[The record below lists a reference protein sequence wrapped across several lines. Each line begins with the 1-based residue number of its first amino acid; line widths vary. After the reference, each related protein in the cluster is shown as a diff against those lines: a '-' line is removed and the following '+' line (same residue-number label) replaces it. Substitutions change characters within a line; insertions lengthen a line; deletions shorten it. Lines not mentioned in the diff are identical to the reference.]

1 MLRLK
6 QVVTLKNVDDAVK
19 DLESF
24 KALIKNSKK
33 EIEHFAASEI
43 AKNIKNELPNT
54 KSRILKDKNWREAM
68 KNGVVV
74 DFDDRNNHF
83 QVHGDKAT
91 QPLWHILE
99 NGTSSSGNLKK
110 VGQAPNN
117 FMERAMKDS
126 DDAINKKITEKLKK
140 Q

>member
-1 MLRLK
+1 MIKLK
-6 QVVTLKNVDDAVK
+6 RVVTLKNVNSAAT
-19 DLESF
+19 DLELLKKS
-24 KALIKNSKK
+24 LQNSEKELEFFAAK
-33 EIEHFAASEI
+33 EIS
-43 AKNIKNELPNT
+43 KNVKNELPET

-99 NGTSSSGNLKK
+99 NGTSSAGNLKK

-117 FMERAMKDS
+117 FMERAMTDS
-126 DDAINKKITEKLKK
+126 NDAIIKKIAEILRK